1 MTLRKG
7 YLYALIL
14 ALGLLGWTEV
24 WDAWHMPPK
33 EETVQMEAPLSGETP
48 WESAD
53 AVYECAMKAQELKVQ
68 VVSMHVAKDT
78 LQGSLNFAGA
88 REQLQTFYK
97 WLESEGRF
105 RQILSIQF
113 KTADDA
119 QSTLSVSYQ
128 L

>member
-1 MTLRKG
+1 MMVRKG
-7 YLYALIL
+7 YLYALLL
-14 ALGLLGWTEV
+14 ALGLLFWTEV
-24 WDAWHMPPK
+24 WDAWHMPPQT
-33 EETVQMEAPLSGETP
+33 EVVQTAAPIGAETP

-53 AVYECAMKAQELKVQ
+53 AVYECAMKAQELKLQ

-78 LQGSLNFAGA
+78 LQGSLNVAGA
-88 REQLQTFYK
+88 REQLQVFYK